1 CTMSSRWLPFMLAGS
16 AIAGCLVGNYEVN
29 PALDQT
35 GEDGSGAS
43 RPSGGKSG
51 ASEGGKSGGGEDA
64 SAGQPMGTGGAVND
78 GNQAQGA
85 ATGEG
90 GEPPFGGAGAGPVVV
105 TCGYT
110 EQADTSNQHASP
122 LLNGTSEATGQST
135 NGKVEICGEVHS
147 GHFAASDQV
156 VDIDSYSINVAGAG
170 EIYALVE
177 FAKEVPAEDVLL
189 VVATSDQDQRW
200 VRVARGTGVLWS
212 DVPSGALTV
221 SVAVVNASALE
232 ENISYRIRV
241 LHDDFDER
249 CPRATDAVPLANQH
263 LEMNDGANNQGNDVL
278 RVPEDLGIDD
288 EISAIAGSTAEQG
301 LGVETEVHWARGS
314 AGPSTIQPA
323 YGYEDG
329 DAYDLS
335 RLGPTQLS
343 VRLDWDGNA
352 DLDLFVFEGQGERL
366 IARSTTRA
374 AGAAERLTFPPSA
387 RDYVIW
393 VAAAEG
399 STGLPQAYE
408 LTVCGEGIG
417 L

>member
-1 CTMSSRWLPFMLAGS
+1 MSSRWLPLMLAGS

-35 GEDGSGAS
+35 GEGGSGAS

-51 ASEGGKSGGGEDA
+51 ASEAGQSASGRDA
-64 SAGQPMGTGGAVND
+64 SAGEPMGTGGAVND

-85 ATGEG
+85 ATSEG

-105 TCGYT
+105 TCAYT

-135 NGKVEICGEVHS
+135 SGKVEICGEVHS
-147 GHFAASDQV
+147 GHFTASDQV

-170 EIYALVE
+170 KIYALVE
-177 FAKEVPAEDVLL
+177 FAKEVPAENVML

-200 VRVARGTGVLWS
+200 VRVARSTGVLWTE
-212 DVPSGALTV
+212 VPSGALTV
-221 SVAVVNASALE
+221 SVAVFNASALE
-232 ENISYRIRV
+232 QKISYRIRV

-249 CPRATDAVPLANQH
+249 CPRATGAVPSANQH
-263 LEMNDGANNQGNDVL
+263 VEMNDGANNQGNDVL
-278 RVPEDLGIDD
+278 RIPEDLGIDD
-288 EISAIAGSTAEQG
+288 EISAIASSTAEEG
-301 LGVETEVHWARGS
+301 LVVESAEVHWARGS
-314 AGPSTIQPA
+314 AGPSTIEPA
-323 YGYEDG
+323 HGYEDG
-329 DAYDLS
+329 DAYDLL

-343 VRLDWDGNA
+343 VRLDWDGDA
-352 DLDLFVFEGQGERL
+352 DLDLFVFEGKGERL

-374 AGAAERLTFPPSA
+374 TGAAERLTFSPGA
-387 RDYVIW
+387 RDYLIW
-393 VAAAEG
+393 VAAVEG
-399 STGLPQAYE
+399 STGLPQAYDV
-408 LTVCGEGIG
+408 TVCGEGIG